1 MLARVWRGPATRPS
15 FRRGI
20 GIQLRGE
27 AMIMSEEIR
36 TQAPTAMTEGGVGQA
51 DIDNEALREQVE
63 AALDTIRP
71 AIAMDGGNV
80 ELLDIE
86 EGVVTLRMMGACG
99 GCPMSTMTL
108 KRGIEERLK
117 AMVPGIERVDSI

>member
-1 MLARVWRGPATRPS
+1 MTDTKIDNPA
-15 FRRGI
+15 
-20 GIQLRGE
+20 E
-27 AMIMSEEIR
+27 
-36 TQAPTAMTEGGVGQA
+36 QAPADLDESQA
-51 DIDNEALREQVE
+51 LWDQVE

-86 EGVVTLRMMGACG
+86 DGVVTLRMMGACG

-108 KRGIEERLK
+108 KQGIEQRLRETVRGIT
-117 AMVPGIERVDSI
+117 RVDAI

>member
-1 MLARVWRGPATRPS
+1 MPDVKD
-15 FRRGI
+15 I
-20 GIQLRGE
+20 E
-27 AMIMSEEIR
+27 VKE
-36 TQAPTAMTEGGVGQA
+36 TQEGGATGQTEAGVGA
-51 DIDNEALREQVE
+51 REYDEGALRERVE

-108 KRGIEERLK
+108 KQGIEQRLRE
-117 AMVPGIERVDSI
+117 MVPGITRVDAI

>member
-1 MLARVWRGPATRPS
+1 
-15 FRRGI
+15 
-20 GIQLRGE
+20 
-27 AMIMSEEIR
+27 MSQEIR
-36 TQAPTAMTEGGVGQA
+36 VATSSTEAGVGQSEF
-51 DIDNEALREQVE
+51 DGEALRDQVE

-108 KRGIEERLK
+108 KRGIEERLRSL
-117 AMVPGIERVDSI
+117 VPGIVRVDAI

>member
-1 MLARVWRGPATRPS
+1 MTDTKIDSPAEQTPADRDKS
-15 FRRGI
+15 
-20 GIQLRGE
+20 
-27 AMIMSEEIR
+27 
-36 TQAPTAMTEGGVGQA
+36 QALW
-51 DIDNEALREQVE
+51 DQVE

-86 EGVVTLRMMGACG
+86 DGVVTLRMMGACG

-108 KRGIEERLK
+108 KQGIEQRLRETVRGIT
-117 AMVPGIERVDSI
+117 RVDAI

>member
-1 MLARVWRGPATRPS
+1 
-15 FRRGI
+15 
-20 GIQLRGE
+20 
-27 AMIMSEEIR
+27 
-36 TQAPTAMTEGGVGQA
+36 MTEDRVHTTLLDGPGATEAEAAETHDG
-51 DIDNEALREQVE
+51 EALRERVE

-108 KRGIEERLK
+108 KRGIEQRLRE
-117 AMVPGIERVDSI
+117 MVPGIERVDAI

>member
-1 MLARVWRGPATRPS
+1 MSDDRIDTTLLDRPGATET
-15 FRRGI
+15 
-20 GIQLRGE
+20 E
-27 AMIMSEEIR
+27 AGAETR
-36 TQAPTAMTEGGVGQA
+36 DV
-51 DIDNEALREQVE
+51 EALRERVE

-108 KRGIEERLK
+108 KRGIEQRLRE
-117 AMVPGIERVDSI
+117 MVPGIERVDAI

>member
-1 MLARVWRGPATRPS
+1 MTDTKIDSPT
-15 FRRGI
+15 
-20 GIQLRGE
+20 E
-27 AMIMSEEIR
+27 
-36 TQAPTAMTEGGVGQA
+36 QASADLDESQA
-51 DIDNEALREQVE
+51 LWDQVE

-86 EGVVTLRMMGACG
+86 DGVVTLRMMGACG

-108 KRGIEERLK
+108 KQGIEQRLRETVRGITRVRRRHLTALPKNSKIPNLAPGPDRQRLYS
-117 AMVPGIERVDSI
+117 PDLQ

>member
-1 MLARVWRGPATRPS
+1 MPDVIDHAEPVTEAEVGATH
-15 FRRGI
+15 
-20 GIQLRGE
+20 
-27 AMIMSEEIR
+27 
-36 TQAPTAMTEGGVGQA
+36 VDA
-51 DIDNEALREQVE
+51 DALREQVE

-86 EGVVTLRMMGACG
+86 DGVVTLRMMGACG

-108 KRGIEERLK
+108 KQGIEQRLRE
-117 AMVPGIERVDSI
+117 MVSGIERVDAI